1 MDTSTATAG
10 AVAAMAALAACAAGG
25 LCATSEAVAVTDAHE
40 LQPQSELEPEPEC
53 LGEGGLR
60 DEPDAADELASAV
73 TIMVNTSPIE
83 IHPSTIVIEEIVG
96 ALLGH
101 VPLLRKCPIL
111 IVCDWFKVKE
121 QNKYRAGQI
130 TAEKAARYE
139 EYVARLRRLAARGS
153 GNVLEGARVLVLSE
167 RCGFGFAVKE
177 ALPHVVTPYPLL
189 TIRLAQMHTMRLEIF
204 DQHSP

>member
-1 MDTSTATAG
+1 
-10 AVAAMAALAACAAGG
+10 MAALAACAAGG

-53 LGEGGLR
+53 LGEGGLP